1 MIIALLAVA
10 IGATIFFGLAT
21 IYIDIPQQMGQ
32 EFRSYGANMIFLPS
46 EDGES
51 ISDET
56 ADKLKGSIPENDLV
70 GMTPFRYENVRIN
83 ELPFMAAGTDFEQV
97 KKTAPYWYITGNTP
111 SGEGEVLVGKDL
123 ADTVG
128 AGEGSEISIKIET
141 GNDKMEEFTFTVT
154 GILQTGG
161 NEEEYVFM
169 SVADMERISGTKE
182 GYDVF
187 ECSIRQSAQELK
199 VLSDKLD
206 KREEQL
212 EESRKKLL
220 VLKEDCSGLKEQLEE
235 NKNTI
240 SSLRKQLEDKNFI
253 ISDLNDD
260 LDLLNEKLNSQND
273 DIIIDS
279 EFLSN
284 EQFTSSSNSYS
295 FDDYVELQKEYIAL
309 LKKYERSQ
317 EDLYNEKVKV
327 IHYKNLLDKFKNFI
341 LRIQ

>member
-1 MIIALLAVA
+1 MDFVKGIVKK
-10 IGATIFFGLAT
+10 
-21 IYIDIPQQMGQ
+21 Y
-32 EFRSYGANMIFLPS
+32 FRSYNRTLKDGTKKTYKTEQVQVTVSKSDNIF
-46 EDGES
+46 EDKEEVFI
-51 ISDET
+51 IS
-56 ADKLKGSIPENDLV
+56 ADQAEEFNDLDE
-70 GMTPFRYENVRIN
+70 MISAL
-83 ELPFMAAGTDFEQV
+83 ELHNTMLVQEKKELV
-97 KKTAPYWYITGNTP
+97 KKFTI
-111 SGEGEVLVGKDL
+111 
-123 ADTVG
+123 AD
-128 AGEGSEISIKIET
+128 E
-141 GNDKMEEFTFTVT
+141 D
-154 GILQTGG
+154 LQTT
-161 NEEEYVFM
+161 
-169 SVADMERISGTKE
+169 SSK
-182 GYDVF
+182 
-187 ECSIRQSAQELK
+187 LK

-295 FDDYVELQKEYIAL
+295 LDEYVELQKEYIAL

>member
-1 MIIALLAVA
+1 MKDGTKKTYKTEQVQVTVSKSDNIFDDKEEVFIISADQAEEFNDLDEMISALELHNTMLVQEKKELVKKFTIA
-10 IGATIFFGLAT
+10 
-21 IYIDIPQQMGQ
+21 D
-32 EFRSYGANMIFLPS
+32 
-46 EDGES
+46 EDLQTTS
-51 ISDET
+51 S
-56 ADKLKGSIPENDLV
+56 KLK
-70 GMTPFRYENVRIN
+70 
-83 ELPFMAAGTDFEQV
+83 A
-97 KKTAPYWYITGNTP
+97 
-111 SGEGEVLVGKDL
+111 
-123 ADTVG
+123 
-128 AGEGSEISIKIET
+128 
-141 GNDKMEEFTFTVT
+141 
-154 GILQTGG
+154 
-161 NEEEYVFM
+161 
-169 SVADMERISGTKE
+169 
-182 GYDVF
+182 
-187 ECSIRQSAQELK
+187 
-199 VLSDKLD
+199 LSDKLD

>member
-1 MIIALLAVA
+1 MDFVK
-10 IGATIFFGLAT
+10 GVVKK
-21 IYIDIPQQMGQ
+21 Y
-32 EFRSYGANMIFLPS
+32 FRSYNRTLKDGTKKTYKTEQVQVTVSKSDNIFDDKEEVFIISADQAEEFNDLDEMISALELHNTMLVQEKKELVKKFTIAD
-46 EDGES
+46 EDLQTTS
-51 ISDET
+51 S
-56 ADKLKGSIPENDLV
+56 KLK
-70 GMTPFRYENVRIN
+70 
-83 ELPFMAAGTDFEQV
+83 A
-97 KKTAPYWYITGNTP
+97 
-111 SGEGEVLVGKDL
+111 
-123 ADTVG
+123 
-128 AGEGSEISIKIET
+128 
-141 GNDKMEEFTFTVT
+141 
-154 GILQTGG
+154 
-161 NEEEYVFM
+161 
-169 SVADMERISGTKE
+169 
-182 GYDVF
+182 
-187 ECSIRQSAQELK
+187 
-199 VLSDKLD
+199 LSDKLD

-327 IHYKNLLDKFKNFI
+327 IHFKNLLDKFKNFI